1 VVKKEGVLLIA
12 PPLRGFYRRKVAFDD
27 NNAIVRSGLLG
38 LRNQWAFAAKTA
50 LEFGLL
56 VGFGLLML
64 LFLFSFD
71 AMLFFGPIDSSSG
84 ETDLAF
90 VAIDSKDFDFD
101 LVTDLDYIFWV
112 LDFGVGEFRD
122 VEKPFQ
128 VILEADKDTE
138 VGDLGDFAS
147 DQLTWLVLLRDGGIP
162 WIIVELF
169 HAESDTAASLVD
181 AEDSAFD
188 LLALL

>member
-1 VVKKEGVLLIA
+1 
-12 PPLRGFYRRKVAFDD
+12 VAF
-27 NNAIVRSGLLG
+27 GLLG
-38 LRNQWAFAAKTA
+38 LRNQWAFATKTA

-71 AMLFFGPIDSSSG
+71 AMLFFGPIDAASG

-90 VAIDSKDFDFD
+90 VAVDSKDFDFD
-101 LVTDLDYIFWV
+101 FVTDLDHIFWV
-112 LDFGVGEFRD
+112 LDFGIGEFGD
-122 VEKPFQ
+122 VEKPFE

-138 VGDLGDFAS
+138 VGDLGDLAS
-147 DQLTWLVLLRDGGIP
+147 DQLTRLVLLRDGGVP

-188 LLALL
+188 LLALLQDFGGG